1 MVALLSLGCES
12 FGSRGVARKGMG
24 IGDKRPIGVT
34 GFNLAMWN
42 VGERE
47 AHQEALSSLSH
58 TQEGTSR
65 LA

>member
-1 MVALLSLGCES
+1 MLLSLGCES

-24 IGDKRPIGVT
+24 VGNKRPMGVT

-47 AHQEALSSLSH
+47 AHPELEALSSLSH
-58 TQEGTSR
+58 THEGTSR